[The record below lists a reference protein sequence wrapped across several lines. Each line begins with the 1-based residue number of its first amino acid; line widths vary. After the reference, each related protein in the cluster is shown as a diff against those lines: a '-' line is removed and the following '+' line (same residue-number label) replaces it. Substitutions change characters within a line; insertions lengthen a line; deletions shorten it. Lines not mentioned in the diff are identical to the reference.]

1 MYNACELVS
10 RTVDNGIS
18 LLIIQ
23 LKCYEFEVVIV
34 SRLLCQERRLR
45 WVTLCHLIIV
55 LLHDIHPI
63 SSIVSLAVSGRLLM
77 LGLQVKCCAL
87 YVIPMLNSPVHFH
100 CY

>member
-1 MYNACELVS
+1 MYNACELVG

-34 SRLLCQERRLR
+34 SRLLCQERCLR
-45 WVTLCHLIIV
+45 WVTLCHL

-77 LGLQVKCCAL
+77 LRLQVKCCAL
-87 YVIPMLNSPVHFH
+87 YVIPMLNSLVHFH